1 MGFKSKILT
10 LLVALTVIIVLQMLV
25 SYRMTGSMGN
35 KIRENSM
42 QTMDDLSRLVGRQK
56 LEWSKD
62 ELRVNLSELDELLDL
77 ASERVF
83 VLTNYFINQSRLAR
97 NSSPLS
103 EISRKQVEEFSRKI
117 LARDPE
123 AVNGF
128 GVTFETGAYSSYTPY
143 FNPYV
148 YRDENGIAYSDD
160 EVGELPADD
169 PSRSKAQ
176 VREEYELEL
185 SDSWYAT
192 VLPVGSDRDSPPEEK
207 VYWVKPYI
215 DTTTSV
221 PIISASYPVV
231 DDGRALGV
239 AFVDLSLAGL
249 DELTKRAAGSLPG
262 SMAVTFEFESGGVFA
277 DFGLPEL
284 APTAAAG
291 RKAAP
296 ADAAAV
302 AAGQPDGAET
312 DGPGERGLV
321 MHTLSEVMPAE
332 TAGSLVRDLEAGDVR
347 SVDIKFR
354 GADYVVLVAN
364 LQGLFGIAVLI
375 PESELFAAVA
385 QVRSSGEAL
394 VESQRADLNGLKAAT
409 GASLFLLLL
418 VMAVISAFISRTV
431 SKIIN
436 IAKTLYMDAET
447 IFSTS
452 SNVSDDAM
460 RLDEHGRGQMTALG
474 DTSTAITE
482 ISGQL
487 HETAVMASDCTKAME
502 ESKRQVETGART
514 VEAMQSAM
522 DSIDKATG
530 EVNKILQSIE
540 SIAFQTNLLALNA
553 SVEASRAGEAGHGF
567 AVVANEVRNLSVATS
582 ESAKRTGAL
591 LEAVM
596 RRVKEGQNAA
606 TNLAS
611 SFKGIEEVVVQADH
625 YADGIRTSTKEEV
638 ANVDAIASSLA
649 SLSSLVADNNEVAND
664 SKQSSEALST
674 QAETLNGTSIKL
686 LGILMGEHAEVE
698 FSLDMRNNYVR
709 PRETQMPK
717 EHMARPQAITHAP
730 QEARGRH

>member
-42 QTMDDLSRLVGRQK
+42 QTMDNLSRLVGRQK

-83 VLTNYFINQSRLAR
+83 VLTNFFINQSRLAR

-103 EISRKQVEEFSRKI
+103 EISRRQVEEFSRKI

-128 GVTFETGAYSSYTPY
+128 GVTFEIGAYSSYIPY

-148 YRDENGIAYSDD
+148 YRAENGIAYSDD
-160 EVGELPADD
+160 EVGELPAGD
-169 PSRSKAQ
+169 PGRTKAQ
-176 VREEYELEL
+176 VREEYELEF

-192 VLPVGSDRDSPPEEK
+192 VIPVGSDRNSPPEEK

-215 DTTTSV
+215 DMTTSV
-221 PIISASYPVV
+221 PIISAGYPVV

-284 APTAAAG
+284 APTTAVE
-291 RKAAP
+291 RKAAS
-296 ADAAAV
+296 
-302 AAGQPDGAET
+302 AAGQLDGAKT
-312 DGPGERGLV
+312 DAPGERVLS

-332 TAGSLVRDLEAGDVR
+332 TAGSLVRDLKAGDVR

-409 GASLFLLLL
+409 GVSLFLLLL

-436 IAKTLYMDAET
+436 IAKTLYLDAET

-460 RLDEHGRGQMTALG
+460 RLDEHGQGQMTALG

-567 AVVANEVRNLSVATS
+567 AVVANEVRNLAVATS
-582 ESAKRTGAL
+582 ESAKRTGSL

-611 SFKGIEEVVVQADH
+611 SFKGIEEVVVQADL

-638 ANVDAIASSLA
+638 ANVDAIASSLT

-686 LGILMGEHAEVE
+686 LGILMGENAEVE

-717 EHMARPQAITHAP
+717 ERVARPQAITHAP